1 MEFTLEDTVDM
12 LKETRVERLQQI
24 DSLVKEMSEISPS
37 NFNQSDGFDEIR
49 TKQYKMCNSLLKAI
63 VEEKTE
69 DYPIPRTLD
78 LQVEVLREL
87 EEQQRCSKNLRESL
101 KKRLSSIRE
110 DISYLQNKKTGL
122 EKMKQAYLDHEEL
135 IANTT
140 YNTEKVITK
149 RIFKEV
155 KIDLDDV
162 VEILFPG
169 KQNIRDFLS
178 TLIGSFVKGG
188 DDVYVDI
195 IPEAVDFS
203 NFLIEAD
210 IAAYHRNDKNKIRLV
225 DMI

>member
-140 YNTEKVITK
+140 YNTEK
-149 RIFKEV
+149 
-155 KIDLDDV
+155 DDV